1 MNNTISYSKLSDGT
15 WGVRG
20 PAAMLIPGRVV
31 TVEKRDGTKKDATVR
46 GVLEVRG
53 GVATAT
59 IEADYAGSRS
69 RGEVATATIETNR
82 PSPPALRRRNGLGL
96 GRRTG
101 CRCGSQ
107 EGGSK
112 PSDCGTCKHDAD

>member
-1 MNNTISYSKLSDGT
+1 MTKIIYSKLSDGT

-20 PAAMLIPGRVV
+20 PAALLVPGRVV
-31 TVEKRDGTKKDATVR
+31 TVEKRDGTKKDATVK
-46 GVLEVRG
+46 GIIEVRE
-53 GVATAT
+53 GVALAT
-59 IEADYAGSRS
+59 LEPDKDAHRFNRS
-69 RGEVATATIETNR
+69 PAQNR
-82 PSPPALRRRNGLGL
+82 QRTGNGL

-112 PSDCGTCKHDAD
+112 SSDCWTCKHDAD